1 MKAIETIVTVKNI
14 KGTSFV
20 GVRNYQNS
28 NDEISNQTFLVGIN
42 YANLLKNDL
51 QKLTSIGTKKQ
62 VVAMYSDND
71 KNLVKKAYKELVTS
85 LEKRTASE
93 EEKAKLLIQGDAT
106 IKQSVAQQEAYT
118 NIAKGLKAKD
128 GALYIYGLMVK
139 KTILQKGNYPQKK
152 SQAKTIV
159 KNKIK
164 KLADLREL
172 KYKQFK
178 LGKQEELKLQGVII

>member
-42 YANLLKNDL
+42 YANLLRNDL
-51 QKLTSIGTKKQ
+51 AKLTSIAIKKQ
-62 VVAMYSDND
+62 VVAMYSDNE
-71 KNLVKKAYKELVTS
+71 KALVKKAYKELVAS
-85 LEKRTASE
+85 LEKRTSSE
-93 EEKAKLLIQGDAT
+93 EEKAKLLMQGDTT

-128 GALYIYGLMVK
+128 GALYIYGLMVR

-159 KNKIK
+159 KNNIK
-164 KLADLREL
+164 KLAELREL

-178 LGKQEELKLQGVII
+178 LGKQEELNLQGVKI